1 VVSVEYSI
9 GDAGFAYDGRDAGF
23 SNDAMMLA
31 VMDCHL

>member
-23 SNDAMMLA
+23 SNDAMMA